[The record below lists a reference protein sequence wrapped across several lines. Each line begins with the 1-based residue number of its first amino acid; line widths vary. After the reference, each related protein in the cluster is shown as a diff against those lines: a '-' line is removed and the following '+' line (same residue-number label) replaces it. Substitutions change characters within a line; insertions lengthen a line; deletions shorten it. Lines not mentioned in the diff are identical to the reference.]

1 MEEYDGVHRAMSG
14 LSSPS
19 REWADRFQEAFV
31 SRSLVGE
38 CPTKGKL
45 KEAERLRVVAAH
57 LEEDKLREGS
67 DSQGGGKGRG
77 GRMALEKDASG
88 IWIMMYR

>member
-1 MEEYDGVHRAMSG
+1 M
-14 LSSPS
+14 
-19 REWADRFQEAFV
+19 
-31 SRSLVGE
+31 
-38 CPTKGKL
+38 
-45 KEAERLRVVAAH
+45 RVVAAH